1 MNLNETPYA
10 LEIEDLS
17 VEFRTRDRTVYA
29 VNGLDLKI
37 RKGET
42 LGLVGETGA
51 GKTTTGLAILNLIQ
65 SRPAW

>member
-42 LGLVGETGA
+42 WGWWVRPVRARPPPGLP
-51 GKTTTGLAILNLIQ
+51 
-65 SRPAW
+65 S

>member
-29 VNGLDLKI
+29 VNGLPEDPE
-37 RKGET
+37 G
-42 LGLVGETGA
+42 
-51 GKTTTGLAILNLIQ
+51 
-65 SRPAW
+65 